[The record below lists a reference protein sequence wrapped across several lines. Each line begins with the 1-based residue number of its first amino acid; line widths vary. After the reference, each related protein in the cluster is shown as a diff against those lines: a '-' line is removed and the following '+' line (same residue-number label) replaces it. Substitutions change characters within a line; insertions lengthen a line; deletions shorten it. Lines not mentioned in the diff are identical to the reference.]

1 MGNARARFGLVV
13 LAGGMLAGCLSDDD
27 PIQSPDYTQNIAF
40 DVETAAISG
49 DFTLN
54 TGSFPA
60 SVYQRGRVFAGDVQ
74 NQALTRL
81 GETWGGGYAG
91 IRIIKGTYDSVYG
104 WLDGNLVPQ
113 NLQSTVA
120 TGAVIAADQV
130 WDVDVPRVIV
140 VPTFTVDGGA
150 FPASVYESADFFL
163 RPVGGNELIP
173 LGRTHLQPA
182 DNVMVTPGTY
192 DVIYSITS
200 GEQLPQNR
208 SAVVMR
214 SVDIATTPHA
224 LNIEIRTSQV
234 VGNWQLAVDG
244 VLGTFPASVY
254 EQGEFRLR
262 TDDGDSVS
270 LGPTHTSIGA
280 VRVITGT
287 YDLVYRHIDGELVP
301 RNYDAVILAD
311 RVVQT
316 SVEQLDAI
324 VDAWTAIPNLTLN
337 GGPFPGSVYETAD
350 LLIKD
355 KDTGATTLLGSTHN
369 PPDELLLVEGTYD
382 TVYRHVDGE
391 LVPQN
396 QMAEL
401 DIDVVV
407 DSPGVSLDID
417 VDAVTA
423 TGQFAL
429 NGAGFVKSVY
439 EVAEFRLYPS
449 GGGAGILL
457 GDTYYDPEPVVIV
470 AGNYDVVYAH
480 VGGSLVPG
488 NPHHVLFADQAYAA
502 GAVIDVNVLTRQV
515 RPAFTLDGQ
524 AFPDAPFQQGDFY
537 LRGNHVEDSVRI
549 GASNAAAETTVV
561 IRGAYDALYRH
572 VDGLSVPL
580 NSEAVVGAVQ
590 VN

>member
-1 MGNARARFGLVV
+1 MGNAYARLGLI
-13 LAGGMLAGCLSDDD
+13 LFAGSLLAGCLSDDD
-27 PIQSPDYTQNIAF
+27 PIQSPDYTQDIAI
-40 DVETAAISG
+40 DIETAAISG

-60 SVYQRGRVFAGDVQ
+60 SICQRGQIFVRDAQ
-74 NQALTRL
+74 NLALTRL
-81 GETWGGGYAG
+81 AETWGGGYAG

-120 TGAVIAADQV
+120 TGAVIDADQV
-130 WDVDVPRVIV
+130 WDIDVPRVIV
-140 VPTFTVDGGA
+140 VPTFTLDGGA
-150 FPASVYESADFFL
+150 FPASPYESADFFL
-163 RPVGGNELIP
+163 RPDGGSALIP

-192 DVIYSITS
+192 DVIYSITA
-200 GEQLPQNR
+200 GELLPQNR

-214 SVDIATTPHA
+214 SVDIATPPHA
-224 LNIEIRTSQV
+224 LNIDIRTAQV
-234 VGNWQLAVDG
+234 SGNWRLAVDG

-254 EQGEFRLR
+254 EHGEFRLR

-270 LGPTHTSIGA
+270 LGPTYTSIGA

-301 RNYDAVILAD
+301 KNYDAVILAD
-311 RVVQT
+311 RVLQT
-316 SVEQLDAI
+316 PVVLLEAT

-337 GGPFPGSVYETAD
+337 GGPFPGSVYETAE
-350 LLIKD
+350 LLIRD
-355 KDTGATTLLGSTHN
+355 QDTGAATLLANTHN
-369 PPDELLLVEGTYD
+369 PPDELLLVEGIYD
-382 TVYRHVDGE
+382 TIYRHVGGTI
-391 LVPQN
+391 VPQN
-396 QMAEL
+396 KMAEL
-401 DIDVVV
+401 DIDVVI
-407 DSPGVSLDID
+407 DSVGESLDID
-417 VDAVTA
+417 VDAATV

-429 NGAGFVKSVY
+429 NGAGFIQSPY
-439 EVAEFRLYPS
+439 EFAEFRLYPS
-449 GGGAGILL
+449 GGGAGIQL

-470 AGNYDVVYAH
+470 AGDYDVVYTH
-480 VGGSLVPG
+480 VGGTLVPR
-488 NPHHVLFADQAYAA
+488 NPHHVLLADQAYAA
-502 GAVIDVNVLTRQV
+502 DAVIDVNVLTRQV

-537 LRGNHVEDSVRI
+537 LRGNHMDDSVRI
-549 GASNAAAETTVV
+549 GSSNAAAETTVV

-580 NSEAVVGAVQ
+580 NSESVVGAVQ